1 MDIPELKVSY
11 GKSCSKLCEAGCS
24 DYGNRP
30 KVCKD
35 FSCIWKSNFV
45 EDYLMPERCGAV
57 AKWHT
62 DGSIVVLPI
71 NGKDVDASG
80 WKRFARKAKVKMQ
93 VINRHG

>member
-1 MDIPELKVSY
+1 
-11 GKSCSKLCEAGCS
+11 
-24 DYGNRP
+24 
-30 KVCKD
+30 
-35 FSCIWKSNFV
+35 
-45 EDYLMPERCGAV
+45 MPERCGAV

-71 NGKDVDASG
+71 NGKNVDATG